1 MFLYFNMKIKR
12 NLWIWVVIGVIV
24 LVGIIFLSNNLK
36 QQENLMSENQ
46 GDTFWMNTELN
57 DISTGETF
65 KISDFEGKPV
75 LLESFAVWCPTCTK
89 QQKELKKL
97 HEEVGDSVVSIALD
111 TDPNEDEKK
120 ILNHIQEN
128 GFNWYYAVSPIEM
141 TQSLISEFGNGI
153 ISAPS
158 APMILICED
167 GSYRKLGGSGSR
179 SVEELKEELERGC

>member
-1 MFLYFNMKIKR
+1 MKIKR

-75 LLESFAVWCPTCTK
+75 LLESFAVWCPTC
-89 QQKELKKL
+89 
-97 HEEVGDSVVSIALD
+97 
-111 TDPNEDEKK
+111 
-120 ILNHIQEN
+120 
-128 GFNWYYAVSPIEM
+128 
-141 TQSLISEFGNGI
+141 
-153 ISAPS
+153 
-158 APMILICED
+158 
-167 GSYRKLGGSGSR
+167 
-179 SVEELKEELERGC
+179 

>member
-1 MFLYFNMKIKR
+1 MKIKK

-24 LVGIIFLSNNLK
+24 LVGIIFLSGNLR
-36 QQENLMSENQ
+36 QQEDLTNENKNQETMS
-46 GDTFWMNTELN
+46 WINTELKN
-57 DISTGETF
+57 IRTEENF
-65 KISDFEGKPV
+65 KISDFRGKPV
-75 LLESFAVWCPTCTK
+75 LVESFAVWCPTCKK
-89 QQKELKKL
+89 QQNEIKKL

-111 TDPNEDEKK
+111 TDPNEDETK